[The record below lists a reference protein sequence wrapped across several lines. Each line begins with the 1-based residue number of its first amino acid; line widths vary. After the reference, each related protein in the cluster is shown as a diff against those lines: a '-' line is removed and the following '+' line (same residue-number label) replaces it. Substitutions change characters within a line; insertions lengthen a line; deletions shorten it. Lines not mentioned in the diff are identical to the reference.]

1 MMILF
6 TYISQKN
13 SESTFILRIFCDVK
27 KKRAF
32 KTLKQTLMFNPV
44 ASKMLKENSV
54 ETRNT
59 TNTITPM
66 FYY

>member
-13 SESTFILRIFCDVK
+13 SESTFILRIFRDIK

-32 KTLKQTLMFNPV
+32 KTLQQTLMFNPV